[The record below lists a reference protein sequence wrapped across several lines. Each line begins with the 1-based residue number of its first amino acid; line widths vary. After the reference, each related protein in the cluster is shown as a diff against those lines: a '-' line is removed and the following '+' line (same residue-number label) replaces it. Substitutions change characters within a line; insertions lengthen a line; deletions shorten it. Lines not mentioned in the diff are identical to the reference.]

1 MLNSRSNSL
10 RMCQEVRIH
19 RFGRSVPIRST
30 LKTCGM
36 YMNKR
41 GGDMGILKRI
51 RNLFPKNR
59 RKLTPYFKRQYSKNR
74 EQYRKHQLKY
84 KYGITI
90 ADYNL
95 MLNRQGGT
103 CAICNE
109 KNFTREKGTH
119 NNKAVPMSLAV
130 DHNHKTGQVRGLLC
144 NGCNT
149 SLGKFK
155 DDPVLLEKAIQYLK
169 ATDGG

>member
-1 MLNSRSNSL
+1 
-10 RMCQEVRIH
+10 
-19 RFGRSVPIRST
+19 
-30 LKTCGM
+30 
-36 YMNKR
+36 MNRR
-41 GGDMGILKRI
+41 GADMGILKKI
-51 RNLFPKNR
+51 RSFFPKKR
-59 RKLTPYFKRQYSKNR
+59 RKIPYSKRAYSKNR
-74 EQYRKHQLKY
+74 GQYREHQLKY

-109 KNFTREKGTH
+109 KNFTRQKATH
-119 NNKAVPMSLAV
+119 NNKSVPMSLAV
-130 DHNHKTGQVRGLLC
+130 DHNHKTGKVRGLLC

-155 DDPVLLEKAIQYLK
+155 DDPILLEKAIKYLK
-169 ATDGG
+169 DTNGDIQTTT

>member
-1 MLNSRSNSL
+1 
-10 RMCQEVRIH
+10 
-19 RFGRSVPIRST
+19 
-30 LKTCGM
+30 
-36 YMNKR
+36 MNR
-41 GGDMGILKRI
+41 REANMGILKKI
-51 RNLFPKNR
+51 RSLFPKKR
-59 RKLTPYFKRQYSKNR
+59 RKIPYSKREYSKNR
-74 EQYRKHQLKY
+74 GQYREHQLKY

-95 MLNRQGGT
+95 MLNRQGST

-119 NNKAVPMSLAV
+119 NNKSVPMSLAV

-155 DDPVLLEKAIQYLK
+155 DDPILLEKAIQYLK
-169 ATDGG
+169 ETDGG

>member
-1 MLNSRSNSL
+1 
-10 RMCQEVRIH
+10 
-19 RFGRSVPIRST
+19 
-30 LKTCGM
+30 
-36 YMNKR
+36 
-41 GGDMGILKRI
+41 MGILKKI
-51 RNLFPKNR
+51 RSLFPKNR
-59 RKLTPYFKRQYSKNR
+59 RKIPYSKSGYSKNR
-74 EQYRKHQLKY
+74 EQYREHQLKY
-84 KYGITI
+84 KFGITI

-119 NNKAVPMSLAV
+119 NNKAVAMSLAV

-155 DDPVLLEKAIQYLK
+155 DDPILLEKAIQYLK